1 MGAEMKHRFIAV
13 ATLALTACADP
24 QPRLT
29 GPITCDSFATQADAQ
44 KFLEEHIEHAITLD
58 PANTGVACKGMAE

>member
-1 MGAEMKHRFIAV
+1 MSAIRIV
-13 ATLALTACADP
+13 AITLALTACADP

-29 GPITCDSFATQADAQ
+29 GPITCDSFATQAEAQ
-44 KFLEEHIEHAITLD
+44 RFYEAHIEHAITLD

>member
-1 MGAEMKHRFIAV
+1 MSAFRIV
-13 ATLALTACADP
+13 AITLALTACADP

-29 GPITCDSFATQADAQ
+29 GPITCDSFATQAEAQ

-58 PANTGVACKGMAE
+58 PMNTGVACKGMAE